1 MSEATVAQVEVSPLD
16 SWTELDKEWLEKHVP
31 EILRPAAVR
40 HGRKLFQLVMMA
52 GACNHALIVIGNQ
65 ARGNRAVSQASFVL
79 QNSLDT
85 MAKALLIGNGHTG
98 EQYNE
103 CKEDVERIA
112 ALADNGSR
120 QPNDKVSKG
129 GIILNS

>member
-1 MSEATVAQVEVSPLD
+1 MTEAQAQEPNPLD
-16 SWTELDKEWLEKHVP
+16 SWPDLDKEWLEKHVP

-52 GACNHALIVIGNQ
+52 GACNHALIVIGSQ
-65 ARGNRAVSQASFVL
+65 ARGNRAVAQAGFVL
-79 QNSLDT
+79 QQTLDV
-85 MAKALLIGNGHTG
+85 MAKALLLSNAFTG
-98 EQYNE
+98 EQFNE
-103 CKEDVERIA
+103 CKEDIERIG

-120 QPNDKVSKG
+120 PAGANVSKG